1 MLFENDTSKLH
12 KNRELY
18 VLFENI
24 LTYALVTQNVI
35 IIGLDIMIL
44 ATSIT
49 KE

>member
-1 MLFENDTSKLH
+1 MLFDTFMLH
-12 KNRELY
+12 KNRGFY

-44 ATSIT
+44 PTNISN
-49 KE
+49 E